1 MTVRL
6 TTDLAGL
13 NRLIDQLGTDVEAA
27 SRPAAQAA
35 AQVFYDGVVANV
47 NALGTVTGNLRRAI
61 YQAFSPENS
70 GPGRASYNVSWNERK
85 APHGHLVEYGHV
97 QRYVVYLNKKG
108 EWKTKIRPEMLGK
121 KKPSR
126 RASQAVKAAY
136 YVPLASPKQVA
147 AKPFVR
153 PAFALADRASAA
165 AESMLL
171 KKLGAL

>member
-1 MTVRL
+1 MTLSLSANL
-6 TTDLAGL
+6 TGFERML
-13 NRLIDQLGTDVEAA
+13 DQLGTDVEAA
-27 SRPAAQAA
+27 ARPAAQAA
-35 AQVFYDGVVANV
+35 ADVFYRAVKDNV
-47 NALGTVTGNLRRAI
+47 QALGRVTGNLDGSI
-61 YQAFSPENS
+61 YQAYSKERS
-70 GPGRASYNVSWNERK
+70 GPGHAVYHISWNERK

-126 RASQAVKAAY
+126 RASQAVKDAY

>member
-27 SRPAAQAA
+27 ARPAAQAA

-47 NALGTVTGNLRRAI
+47 DALGTVTGNLRRAI

-126 RASQAVKAAY
+126 RASQAVKDAY

>member
-70 GPGRASYNVSWNERK
+70 GPGRASYNVSWN
-85 APHGHLVEYGHV
+85 
-97 QRYVVYLNKKG
+97 
-108 EWKTKIRPEMLGK
+108 
-121 KKPSR
+121 
-126 RASQAVKAAY
+126 
-136 YVPLASPKQVA
+136 
-147 AKPFVR
+147 
-153 PAFALADRASAA
+153 
-165 AESMLL
+165 
-171 KKLGAL
+171 

>member
-27 SRPAAQAA
+27 ARPAAQAA

-121 KKPSR
+121 RSPAAGQAKPSKTLTTSRWR
-126 RASQAVKAAY
+126 RPSKSRQSRLCAPPLPSQIAPAQ
-136 YVPLASPKQVA
+136 PLNPCC
-147 AKPFVR
+147 
-153 PAFALADRASAA
+153 
-165 AESMLL
+165 
-171 KKLGAL
+171 

>member
-1 MTVRL
+1 M
-6 TTDLAGL
+6 
-13 NRLIDQLGTDVEAA
+13 
-27 SRPAAQAA
+27 
-35 AQVFYDGVVANV
+35 
-47 NALGTVTGNLRRAI
+47 
-61 YQAFSPENS
+61 
-70 GPGRASYNVSWNERK
+70 
-85 APHGHLVEYGHV
+85 

-108 EWKTKIRPEMLGK
+108 ERKTKIRPEMLGK

-126 RASQAVKAAY
+126 RASQAVKDAY

-165 AESMLL
+165 AESVLL